1 MTQPVPA
8 SRLRLLYRLQQVDTD
23 LARTEERLGAL
34 DPGDALRTRVQEA
47 EATLAAAQ
55 KDLAARQSRTRDL
68 DLELQ
73 STVAKRKHM
82 EEEMYSGRV
91 RNPKELAAM
100 QEDVA
105 ALQRHTRH
113 LEDSILSLMEEGE
126 ELQDRGRTL
135 DGEAADARL
144 HLERQ
149 VEAYQRELTAL
160 GAALE
165 DLRRQRG
172 EVIATI
178 DEDLLRRY
186 DRIRE
191 RMGPI
196 AVAAVRKGI
205 CEGCH
210 VAIPEGRVR
219 RLAEEEDLL
228 LTCERCGRILVL
240 PE

>member
-1 MTQPVPA
+1 V
-8 SRLRLLYRLQQVDTD
+8 RLLYRLQQVDTA
-23 LARTEERLGAL
+23 LIRAEERLSAL
-34 DPGDALRTRVQEA
+34 DPGDALRARLAEA
-47 EATLAAAQ
+47 EGTLAAARR
-55 KDLAARQSRTRDL
+55 DLAAKQARARDL
-68 DLELQ
+68 ELELQ
-73 STVAKRKHM
+73 STEGKRKKM

-100 QEDVA
+100 QEDVSALGRHAQDLETAILGLLEEIEAGQAREHALGDQGHA
-105 ALQRHTRH
+105 ARS
-113 LEDSILSLMEEGE
+113 D
-126 ELQDRGRTL
+126 
-135 DGEAADARL
+135 
-144 HLERQ
+144 LERHAASYQ
-149 VEAYQRELTAL
+149 EERATLEASLA
-160 GAALE
+160 G
-165 DLRRQRG
+165 LRRERA
-172 EVIATI
+172 ELADRI
-178 DEDLLRRY
+178 DADLLRRY

-219 RLAEEEDLL
+219 RLQEEKDLL